1 MNEKESGV
9 IMHITSLPSKYGI
22 GGLGKEAYKFI
33 DYIKECGFSYW
44 EILPL
49 EDVGFS
55 NSPFQVITAF
65 GLNPLLI
72 DIDDLIEQGL
82 VNSRDLQNLD
92 FGENPRKVDFQ
103 KVTLSKDIVFKKA
116 FKRFDLEKNL
126 ITTSDKIT
134 ITGPNFVNY
143 GTGLKAD
150 LTEKKIYLG
159 DPHARY
165 EPD

>member
-1 MNEKESGV
+1 MEIKESGV

-33 DYIKECGFSYW
+33 DFIKECGFSYW

-72 DIDDLIEQGL
+72 DIDELIEEGL
-82 VNSRDLQNLD
+82 
-92 FGENPRKVDFQ
+92 
-103 KVTLSKDIVFKKA
+103 I
-116 FKRFDLEKNL
+116 
-126 ITTSDKIT
+126 
-134 ITGPNFVNY
+134 
-143 GTGLKAD
+143 D
-150 LTEKKIYLG
+150 LTDHDYIIKEDSNFYSKETGEVYDVNKTVRETDLKNGSRIILI
-159 DPHARY
+159 
-165 EPD
+165 